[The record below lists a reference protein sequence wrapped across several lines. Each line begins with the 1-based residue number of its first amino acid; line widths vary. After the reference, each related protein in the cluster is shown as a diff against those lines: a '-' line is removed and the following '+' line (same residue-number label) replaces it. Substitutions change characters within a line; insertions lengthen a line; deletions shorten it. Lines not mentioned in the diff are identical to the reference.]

1 MISEGRS
8 TPATSVHP
16 DLAGGR
22 LTIDLGALCHN
33 WRLCRD
39 HALRDNPAGETGAV
53 VKANAYGC
61 GIEPVVA
68 ALWDAGCRTFFV
80 ALVEEG
86 LRVKATA
93 PDATCYVLNGLFEHA
108 APHMIDAGLIPA
120 LGSVREVELWA
131 AAANDTPLP
140 CALQIDTGM
149 TRLGMT
155 PQELQSVIEAHIST
169 PSTCACS

>member
-8 TPATSVHP
+8 TSGASAHR

-22 LTIDLGALCHN
+22 LTVDLGALCDN

-39 HALRDNPAGETGAV
+39 HASRDNPNGETGAV

-61 GIEPVVA
+61 GIEPVVS

-86 LRVKATA
+86 ARVKAVA

-108 APHMIDAGLIPA
+108 APHMLDAGLIPV
-120 LGSVREVELWA
+120 LGSVREVEMWA
-131 AAANDTPLP
+131 YAAERSGAYP
-140 CALQIDTGM
+140 
-149 TRLGMT
+149 
-155 PQELQSVIEAHIST
+155 AHCRST
-169 PSTCACS
+169 AA